1 MRQVVESI
9 DVAVVL
15 YSLDPA
21 RFLYVSPRY
30 QEIFGHNPLS
40 DGTSP
45 AEVIHNVVAEDRARF
60 RSDYWEPAQA
70 GLFGRCEYRMTRAG
84 GDIRWIR
91 STSTPV
97 VDEDGVVRR
106 CAAVAEDITDMKR
119 TEAALSSAEEARRAN
134 AAKNEFLSRM
144 SHELRTPL
152 NAVLGFAQ
160 LLEIDDLTD
169 DQHTSVDHI
178 LSGGHHL
185 VGLIDDVLDI
195 AKIEG
200 DRLDL
205 SLESLLMSELLTDTV
220 ALMMP
225 MATSAD
231 VRLSFDKNDGANQH
245 VHGDSRRLRQVVLN
259 LLSNAIK
266 YNRPGGSV
274 AVRCEVSAHG
284 VNIVVQDTG
293 IGIPA
298 EELPRLFTPFDRLG
312 AQTTNIEGSGV
323 GLALSHR
330 LMTTM
335 NGTLSA
341 TSELGVGSVF
351 TASVPLATPEDLAP
365 TLPAP
370 PLATETEG
378 PTKPEPSAPAANLT
392 LLYVEDNSSNT
403 TLMAHLISHRPQWHM
418 TTAGTGHIGLDYAT
432 TQPPD
437 LVLLDLHLP
446 DMDGIEVLH
455 RLRSDPRTSD
465 LRVVVVSADAS
476 PNQINRLLA
485 AGAYAYLTKP
495 LDVSEMLRVLDACA
509 HSAEAPL

>member
-1 MRQVVESI
+1 MRQVTESI
-9 DVAVVL
+9 GGAVVL
-15 YSLDPA
+15 RSLDPP

-30 QEIFGHNPLS
+30 EEIFGHNPMA
-40 DGTSP
+40 DGASP
-45 AEVIHNVVAEDRARF
+45 EEVISRVVVEDRARF
-60 RSDYWEPAQA
+60 RSEFWEPAQA
-70 GLFGRCEYRMTRAG
+70 GLFGRCEYRITGAG

-91 STSTPV
+91 STSNPV

-106 CAAVAEDITDMKR
+106 CAAVAEDITDLKR
-119 TEAALSSAEEARRAN
+119 TEAALRSADEAKRAN

-160 LLEIDDLTD
+160 LLAIDDLTD

-178 LSGGHHL
+178 LSGGRHL
-185 VGLIDDVLDI
+185 VSLIDDVLDI

-205 SLESLLMSELLTDTV
+205 SLESLLMSELLADTV

-225 MATSAD
+225 MATSAS
-231 VRLSFDKNDGANQH
+231 VGLTFNRSDGANQH

-274 AVRCEVSAHG
+274 EVRCEVSLTDG
-284 VNIVVQDTG
+284 VDIVVQDTG

-312 AQTTNIEGSGV
+312 AQTTAIEGSGV

-335 NGTLSA
+335 DGTLSA

-351 TASVPLATPEDLAP
+351 TASVPLAKPEDLAA

-370 PLATETEG
+370 PLAAVQD
-378 PTKPEPSAPAANLT
+378 PTSSAPAAPPANLT
-392 LLYVEDNSSNT
+392 LLYIEDNSSNT

-418 TTAGTGHIGLDYAT
+418 TVAGTGHIGLDYAT
-432 TQPPD
+432 AQSPD

-446 DMDGIEVLH
+446 DIDGIEVLH

-465 LRVVVVSADAS
+465 IRVVIVSADAS
-476 PNQINRLLA
+476 PNQMNRLLA

-495 LDVSEMLRVLDACA
+495 LDVPEMLRLLDAFS
-509 HSAEAPL
+509 HSVESPV